1 MRTVT
6 LTVGTVALLLNNGTE
21 VTIRRI
27 RPDDKAM
34 LAAAVE
40 RLSPRTARLRFLA
53 PKRHLTSAEQRY
65 LTEIDFVHHYALVA
79 VQADDP
85 RPLVS
90 VGRWVRDTDDPEAA
104 EIALLVSD
112 RFQRQGLGIALGKAL
127 KEAAR
132 ARGITRFTGTT
143 LTENAAALRLLA
155 HLSNSLRTRVEGA
168 TYELVADLAA

>member
-1 MRTVT
+1 
-6 LTVGTVALLLNNGTE
+6 VALRLHNGTE
-21 VTIRRI
+21 VTIRPI
-27 RPDDKAM
+27 RPEDKPL

-53 PKRHLTSAEQRY
+53 PKTRLTLAEQRY
-65 LTEIDFVHHYALVA
+65 LTEIDFVDHYALVA
-79 VQADDP
+79 ILADDDP
-85 RPLVS
+85 RPLVG
-90 VGRWVRDTDDPEAA
+90 VGRWVRDADDPQAA

-127 KEAAR
+127 KDAAR
-132 ARGITRFTGTT
+132 ARGIRRFTGVT
-143 LTENAAALRLLA
+143 LAENEAALRLLA